1 MAGPKIEAFENER
14 DYVEEKEAIEVD
26 AFCQHCWK
34 SRTLLKHMILSSLN
48 EVLAWEL
55 TRKMNDQKFPKKH
68 NHIKFGKLQIKN
80 NHPWKNY
87 WLQNWAKIIL
97 FYQFKMD

>member
-48 EVLAWEL
+48 EVLA
-55 TRKMNDQKFPKKH
+55 
-68 NHIKFGKLQIKN
+68 
-80 NHPWKNY
+80 
-87 WLQNWAKIIL
+87 
-97 FYQFKMD
+97 